1 MAHKIATIVIVAV
14 VATLPVG
21 GQGKEEITPVTEV
34 VESMTE
40 LQARKWNW
48 ICDTLEEQ
56 RRNLEEQRRLELRRQ
71 IIERIDNYLAQRGSP
86 MQGLGHVFVEQAER
100 FNIDPRL
107 SVAIAEG
114 ESSCGKCCFAPYNA
128 WGMLAYG
135 NCGSWE
141 NGIRLNIE
149 LLHENWGSPKTAY
162 DCRGYCDP
170 DHPWMENV
178 DGVRGKI

>member
-1 MAHKIATIVIVAV
+1 
-14 VATLPVG
+14 
-21 GQGKEEITPVTEV
+21 
-34 VESMTE
+34 MTE

-71 IIERIDNYLAQRGSP
+71 IIARIDNYLAARSSP

-100 FNIDPRL
+100 FDIDPRL

-114 ESSCGKCCFAPYNA
+114 ESFCGKCCFAPYNA

-141 NGIRLNIE
+141 NGIRLNVE
-149 LLHENWGSPKTAY
+149 LLHKNWGSPKTAY
-162 DCRGYCDP
+162 DCPGYCVP

-178 DGVRGKI
+178 DGVRRAI